1 MLSSR
6 KTIAILGSSRS
17 DGHTKKFLDFIIGD
31 KKIKIINLND
41 LNISPF
47 DYKHK
52 NQDDDFIPLIKEL
65 LAHDI
70 FILATP
76 VYWYTFSAQ
85 MKIFIDRLSDLIT
98 IEKELGRKL
107 RGKKS
112 LLVSTGSD
120 LEIAPS
126 LTSSFKQI
134 CSYLGV
140 KPVKILYHQT
150 N

>member
-1 MLSSR
+1 
-6 KTIAILGSSRS
+6 
-17 DGHTKKFLDFIIGD
+17 
-31 KKIKIINLND
+31 
-41 LNISPF
+41 
-47 DYKHK
+47 
-52 NQDDDFIPLIKEL
+52 
-65 LAHDI
+65 
-70 FILATP
+70 
-76 VYWYTFSAQ
+76 